1 MDVAMILA
9 ICGLA
14 VVCAGVTVKI
24 ALGKGRN
31 PVIWGVFGLLLS
43 LVSLVVVTVLPA
55 NKAARMQTETMPM
68 PEVQAAA

>member
-1 MDVAMILA
+1 MILA

-14 VVCAGVTVKI
+14 LVCAGVAVRI

-31 PVIWGVFGLLLS
+31 PVLWGVFGLLLS

-55 NKAARMQTETMPM
+55 SKAAGIQAETMPL